1 MSRLAAGRAIETTF
15 RLREG
20 YRIAGHSFTEATMV
34 LLKLETDDGL
44 AGFGCAAPFEEVTGE
59 SPAAALAA
67 LNDRLLPLAREAAST
82 DPIVPLLDRAATA
95 APGAPAARAAFDMA
109 LHDLAARRAGLPLYR
124 LLGAARGRIAT
135 SVTLGIEHNLE
146 AAVARAVRWIDDGY
160 FILKLKV
167 GEDREADVALV
178 RRLRERLGPGV
189 RLRADA
195 NQGYDESDAVR
206 FLREV
211 APYDLELLE
220 QPVAAGDDARL
231 RRVADATPI
240 PIMADES
247 LLGEA
252 DAARL
257 AGARAVDLF
266 NVKLMKCGGI
276 RAGLAIARHAQAA
289 GIGVM
294 VGCNDESRISI
305 AAGLHLALAAPAIDR
320 ADLDGHLDLQDDVS
334 RGGFRAEA
342 GWLVPLEE
350 PGLGVSADF

>member
-1 MSRLAAGRAIETTF
+1 MNRIVASRAIEKTF

-20 YRIAGHSFTEATMV
+20 YRIAGHTFTSATMV
-34 LLKLETDDGL
+34 LLRLETADGL

-59 SPAAALAA
+59 SPAASLAA
-67 LNDRLLPLAREAAST
+67 LRDRLLPLAAEAAST
-82 DPIVPLLDRAATA
+82 EPFAPLLDRAAA
-95 APGAPAARAAFDMA
+95 VAPGAPAALAAFDMA
-109 LHDLAARRAGLPLYR
+109 LHDLAARRAGVPLHR
-124 LLGAARGRIAT
+124 MLGAARTRIAT
-135 SVTLGIEHNLE
+135 SVTLGIEADVE
-146 AAVARAVRWIDDGY
+146 AAVARAVRWVADGY

-167 GEDREADVALV
+167 GEDREADVTLV
-178 RRLRERLGPGV
+178 RRLRERLGPAV

-195 NQGYDESDAVR
+195 NQGYDEAEAVR

-211 APYDLELLE
+211 ASCDLELLE
-220 QPVAAGDDARL
+220 QPVEAGDDARL

-257 AGARAVDLF
+257 AGARVVDLF

-276 RAGLAIARHAQAA
+276 RPGLAMARYAQAA

-305 AAGLHLALAAPAIDR
+305 AAGLHLALSAPAIDR
-320 ADLDGHLDLQDDVS
+320 VDLDGHLDLQDDVA
-334 RGGFRAEA
+334 RGGFRVDA
-342 GWLVPLEE
+342 GWLAPLEE